1 MKMKKKYFPQT
12 FLQSLILIFLS
23 ILLTT
28 PLLFINRLKIVSEY
42 TFTHIF
48 FIFFVFFVFLIFYL
62 KNRKTKK
69 FILFNFKVHKTIFLF
84 ILFLITFQLSINLP
98 INFLL
103 NSQING
109 NSVNVIK
116 TITTTLPFV
125 FISAFFEELIFR
137 GIILRG
143 YLFKYSPK
151 KAILISSLFF
161 SVIHFNLAQSLGALF
176 FSFFVSY
183 IYYYSRS
190 VGMAIL
196 LHLTNNVIALFGV
209 YLLNSYGNFKI
220 NYVNDFYGKNSFLI
234 IILSLII
241 LFSLIF
247 FFFKNKTKI
256 INNLKHLNDSK

>member
-1 MKMKKKYFPQT
+1 MKKKYFPQT

-109 NSVNVIK
+109 NSVNIIK

-143 YLFKYSPK
+143 YLFK
-151 KAILISSLFF
+151 
-161 SVIHFNLAQSLGALF
+161 
-176 FSFFVSY
+176 
-183 IYYYSRS
+183 
-190 VGMAIL
+190 
-196 LHLTNNVIALFGV
+196 
-209 YLLNSYGNFKI
+209 
-220 NYVNDFYGKNSFLI
+220 
-234 IILSLII
+234 
-241 LFSLIF
+241 
-247 FFFKNKTKI
+247 
-256 INNLKHLNDSK
+256 